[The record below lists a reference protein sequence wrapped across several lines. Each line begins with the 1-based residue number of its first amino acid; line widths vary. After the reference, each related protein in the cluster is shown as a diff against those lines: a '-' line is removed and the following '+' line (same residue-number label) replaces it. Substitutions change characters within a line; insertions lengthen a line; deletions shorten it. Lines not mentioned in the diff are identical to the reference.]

1 MARRGMVDGGKEQ
14 RWRELLRRFA
24 GSGLT
29 VRAYCRLHRLAEP
42 SFYWWRRELQRRVR
56 RGTTPAF
63 VPVRMVAET
72 GVAQPNNPARGGV
85 EVRVAG
91 GRCIR
96 VRPGFDATTL
106 ARVVAVLEG
115 GDPC

>member
-29 VRAYCRLHRLAEP
+29 VRAFCRQHRLAEP
-42 SFYWWRRELQRRVR
+42 SFYWWRRELQRRGR
-56 RGTTPAF
+56 RETKPAF

-72 GVAQPNNPARGGV
+72 RMAGPDSPANGGV

-106 ARVVAVLEG
+106 ARVLAVLEG
-115 GDPC
+115 GGPC